1 MGCVNSKPVVRYFS
15 SLGSSSPKNH
25 DHNDNGNGNRVIK
38 PLKKMKKRI
47 QDDDDDDD
55 DGDGD
60 KISKDRDDH
69 ALIINRDGES
79 SNFNPVSLR
88 FERFSEAE
96 HVAAGWP
103 SWLSAVA
110 GEAIDGWL
118 PLRSDSFER
127 LEKIGQGSYSSV
139 YKARHTKSGRFFALK
154 KVRFH
159 SLKPD
164 SVKFMAR
171 EITILRTLNHPNIMK
186 LEGLITSKLSCNIYF
201 VFEYME
207 HDLSGLLS
215 CPDIKFNDSQ
225 IKCYMRQLLNGIKH
239 CHSLGVLHRD
249 IKTANILVNN
259 EGILKIGDFGLAKF
273 HSPECRK
280 SLTSHVVTLWYRPPE
295 LLLGCTNYGTYVDL
309 WSVGCVF
316 AELCFGRPILK
327 GRTEVEQLHK
337 ILKLCGTPPDGYWNK
352 SQLPLATMFK
362 PHHAYQSS
370 LREMCKQLPETAV
383 DLIQTLLSVEPC
395 KRGTAASALKSEYF
409 HTKPYARDP
418 ASLPKYPPNKEIHA
432 QVHEEARRKK
442 PGGMVWGSGDST
454 RVHKTCQEQT
464 SFCKAVPTD
473 APRFARRNN
482 GDGSYSKASL
492 DTVLGLPQTTQG
504 SKFEGICALPVQA
517 TASNGGFLW
526 ATRRRKYG
534 GNSTLIGGVGAVRA
548 VSQQMPENGESTNI
562 VCSGFR
568 NCRLQSLNQPGSFDS
583 SKVHNSQDLMN
594 DEQETFFDTRSH
606 C

>member
-1 MGCVNSKPVVRYFS
+1 MGCVNSKHVVK
-15 SLGSSSPKNH
+15 SLASSSSPKNH
-25 DHNDNGNGNRVIK
+25 NLDH
-38 PLKKMKKRI
+38 KKGI
-47 QDDDDDDD
+47 QC
-55 DGDGD
+55 D
-60 KISKDRDDH
+60 KISKDGDNH
-69 ALIINRDGES
+69 AVVNDNGDGGCL
-79 SNFNPVSLR
+79 NFDLVNLK
-88 FERFSEAE
+88 FERFCEAE

-103 SWLSAVA
+103 SWLTAVA
-110 GEAIDGWL
+110 GEAIQGWL
-118 PLRSDSFER
+118 PLKSDSFER

-159 SLKPD
+159 NLKPD

-215 CPDIKFNDSQ
+215 CPDIKFDDSQ
-225 IKCYMRQLLNGIKH
+225 IKCYMRQLLKGVEH

-249 IKTANILVNN
+249 IKTANILVNS

-273 HSPECRK
+273 HGPECRE

-337 ILKLCGTPPDGYWNK
+337 ILKLCGTPPDDYWNK
-352 SQLPLATMFK
+352 SKLPLATMFK
-362 PHHAYQSS
+362 PHHSYQTS
-370 LREMCKQLPETAV
+370 LRETCKELPETAV

-395 KRGTAASALKSEYF
+395 KRGTATSALKSEYF
-409 HTKPYARDP
+409 HTKPYACDP
-418 ASLPKYPPNKEIHA
+418 ASLPKYQPNKEMHA
-432 QVHEEARRKK
+432 NVHEEIRRKK
-442 PGGMVWGSGDST
+442 SGGMVWASGAST
-454 RVHKTCQEQT
+454 KVHRTCQEQN
-464 SFCKAVPTD
+464 SFCKAVPTE
-473 APRFARRNN
+473 APHIARRNN
-482 GDGSYSKASL
+482 GDDSCSKASH
-492 DTVLGLPQTTQG
+492 DTVFGVSRTTQR
-504 SKFEGICALPVQA
+504 SNFEGICALPTQTA
-517 TASNGGFLW
+517 ASNGGFLW

-534 GNSTLIGGVGAVRA
+534 SISSLSGGAA
-548 VSQQMPENGESTNI
+548 SQLMPENGESTSV

-568 NCRLQSLNQPGSFDS
+568 NCKLQSLNQSGSFDS
-583 SKVHNSQDLMN
+583 SKVHNSQDLLN

>member
-1 MGCVNSKPVVRYFS
+1 
-15 SLGSSSPKNH
+15 
-25 DHNDNGNGNRVIK
+25 
-38 PLKKMKKRI
+38 MKKKGI
-47 QDDDDDDD
+47 LDDDDDDA
-55 DGDGD
+55 
-60 KISKDRDDH
+60 KIIKRRENHVLVEKQESESFNLNPIS
-69 ALIINRDGES
+69 LI
-79 SNFNPVSLR
+79 
-88 FERFSEAE
+88 FERFGEAE
-96 HVAAGWP
+96 HIAAGWP

-118 PLRSDSFER
+118 PLKSESFER

-139 YKARHTKSGRFFALK
+139 YKARHTKTGRLFALK

-159 SLKPD
+159 NLKPD

-225 IKCYMRQLLNGIKH
+225 IKCFMRQLLNGIEH
-239 CHSLGVLHRD
+239 CHTLGVLHRD

-273 HSPECRK
+273 HGPECRE

-295 LLLGCTNYGTYVDL
+295 LLLGCTNYGPYIDL

-316 AELCFGRPILK
+316 AELCFGRPLLK
-327 GRTEVEQLHK
+327 GKTEVEQLHK

-352 SQLPLATMFK
+352 SKLPLATMFK

-370 LREMCKQLPETAV
+370 LRETCKQLTEDAV
-383 DLIQTLLSVEPC
+383 DLIQMLLSVEPC
-395 KRGTAASALKSEYF
+395 KRGTATSALNSEYF
-409 HTKPYARDP
+409 HTKPYACDP
-418 ASLPKYPPNKEIHA
+418 ASLPKYPPNKEIHPK
-432 QVHEEARRKK
+432 VHEEVLRKK
-442 PGGMVWGSGDST
+442 PGGMVWGSGT
-454 RVHKTCQEQT
+454 PPRVHKTCQEQT
-464 SFCKAVPTD
+464 SFCKAEPAD
-473 APRFARRNN
+473 APQIARRNN
-482 GDGSYSKASL
+482 GGGSYSNASL
-492 DTVLGLPQTTQG
+492 DSVLGLSQTTEG
-504 SKFEGICALPVQA
+504 SKFEGTCPLPSQA
-517 TASNGGFLW
+517 TTSNGGFQW

-534 GNSTLIGGVGAVRA
+534 GKSTLSVGVVAVCA
-548 VSQQMPENGESTNI
+548 ASQQMSEAEESASI
-562 VCSGFR
+562 VCNGFR
-568 NCRLQSLNQPGSFDS
+568 NCRLQSLNQTGSFDS
-583 SKVHNSQDLMN
+583 SKVHNSQDLLN
-594 DEQETFFDTRSH
+594 DKQENFYDTHFH

>member
-15 SLGSSSPKNH
+15 SVGSSSPKNH
-25 DHNDNGNGNRVIK
+25 DHDHNDNRVIK
-38 PLKKMKKRI
+38 PLKKMEKRI
-47 QDDDDDDD
+47 QDDDG
-55 DGDGD
+55 GDGD
-60 KISKDRDDH
+60 KISKDREDH
-69 ALIINRDGES
+69 ALIDNGDGES
-79 SNFNPVSLR
+79 LNFIPVSLR
-88 FERFSEAE
+88 FERFSEEE

-225 IKCYMRQLLNGIKH
+225 IKCYMRQLLNGIEH

-259 EGILKIGDFGLAKF
+259 EGVLKIGDFGLAKF
-273 HSPECRK
+273 HSPECRE

-327 GRTEVEQLHK
+327 GQTEVEQLHK

-370 LREMCKQLPETAV
+370 LRETCKQLPETAV

-395 KRGTAASALKSEYF
+395 KRGTATSALKSEYF
-409 HTKPYARDP
+409 HTKPYACDP

-432 QVHEEARRKK
+432 QVQEEARRKK
-442 PGGMVWGSGDST
+442 PGGMVWASGAST

-464 SFCKAVPTD
+464 SFCKAVPAD
-473 APRFARRNN
+473 APRIARRNN
-482 GDGSYSKASL
+482 GDGSYLKASL

-504 SKFEGICALPVQA
+504 SKFEGICALPAQA

-534 GNSTLIGGVGAVRA
+534 SNSTLSGGVGAVRA
-548 VSQQMPENGESTNI
+548 VSQQMPENGESTSI

-568 NCRLQSLNQPGSFDS
+568 NCRLQSLNQSGSFDS